1 MRLVAKIVLVMNN
14 GVPPKSAGP
23 EIARLRWPL
32 VAVIISLLALAG
44 FAYLVYSCKE
54 TIVGSLRESGSQ
66 SVTNIRAISEEVA
79 KGMERFKKGT
89 ITQTFTAAIPS
100 LARDGGGNL
109 ELAIATATETFTRT
123 DRRTLAWD
131 WLSLGTT
138 VTEIKVPATYRYHL
152 RLRDNWRL
160 DVSGNTCIVY
170 APRIRPSLPPAIHTD
185 KMEKKSAEGWA
196 RFNAQEQMTEL
207 ERSITPTLAQYAAD
221 KNHLALVR
229 EEGRKT
235 VAEFVRDWLLR
246 EDQWRTDRFHTI
258 KVIFADEP
266 AANPEQIP
274 PTLQFQ

>member
-1 MRLVAKIVLVMNN
+1 VKIVLVMNN
-14 GVPPKSAGP
+14 GVPPKDVEPGL
-23 EIARLRWPL
+23 ARLRWPQAA
-32 VAVIISLLALAG
+32 VAVAVLALAG

-100 LARDGGGNL
+100 LAHDGGGNL
-109 ELAIATATETFTRT
+109 ELATATATETFTRT
-123 DRRTLAWD
+123 DRRTIGWD

-196 RFNAQEQMTEL
+196 RFNVQEQMDEL

-221 KNHLALVR
+221 KKHLALIR